1 MTSSSSARPSAAR
14 PCRISEY
21 PRPSRANVNASASA
35 KRSAILRLDEA
46 RIHVWVSL
54 EQARQRGEHQQ
65 PGLRDAV
72 ATALL
77 QEPAT
82 AGHPAHRWSQVAPEE
97 EAERL
102 PERTL
107 CRALGV
113 ASTQPLVMG
122 GHPGLLA
129 RVIAPDHVRGNRK
142 ALQILGPQ
150 PAHPLSRRQLG
161 ERVTPHP
168 PLKRTAGSLSSI
180 GHGHRRHDTPRG
192 GLSSYHRATILPLF
206 KLSSDYLNTVVG
218 GWMGDR
224 ERKRALFD
232 EFGRIGKALASG
244 RRIELLDV
252 LANGERTV
260 EAVAGE
266 VGLSVANT
274 SQHLQILRQAG
285 LVTTRREG
293 TSIHYRLAG
302 PEVFELWRTLRT
314 LAGARLAEVER
325 LAAAYLGA
333 REELEPVTRQELARR
348 LEDGDRLVVLDV
360 RPAAEHAAGHLPGAV
375 SIPVGELRRRLAEL
389 PADREIVAYCR
400 GPYCAFAHEAVA
412 LLRQEGFSARRLEDG
427 LPEWQAAGLA
437 VARP

>member
-1 MTSSSSARPSAAR
+1 
-14 PCRISEY
+14 
-21 PRPSRANVNASASA
+21 
-35 KRSAILRLDEA
+35 
-46 RIHVWVSL
+46 
-54 EQARQRGEHQQ
+54 
-65 PGLRDAV
+65 
-72 ATALL
+72 
-77 QEPAT
+77 
-82 AGHPAHRWSQVAPEE
+82 
-97 EAERL
+97 
-102 PERTL
+102 
-107 CRALGV
+107 
-113 ASTQPLVMG
+113 
-122 GHPGLLA
+122 
-129 RVIAPDHVRGNRK
+129 
-142 ALQILGPQ
+142 
-150 PAHPLSRRQLG
+150 
-161 ERVTPHP
+161 
-168 PLKRTAGSLSSI
+168 
-180 GHGHRRHDTPRG
+180 
-192 GLSSYHRATILPLF
+192 
-206 KLSSDYLNTVVG
+206 
-218 GWMGDR
+218 MGDR

-252 LANGERTV
+252 LANGERSV

-285 LVTTRREG
+285 LVSTRREG

-314 LAGARLAEVER
+314 LAGAQLVEVER

-333 REELEPVTRQELARR
+333 RDELEPVTRQELARR

-375 SIPVGELRRRLAEL
+375 SIPVGELHRRLQEL
-389 PADREIVAYCR
+389 PGDREIVAYCR

>member
-1 MTSSSSARPSAAR
+1 
-14 PCRISEY
+14 
-21 PRPSRANVNASASA
+21 
-35 KRSAILRLDEA
+35 
-46 RIHVWVSL
+46 
-54 EQARQRGEHQQ
+54 
-65 PGLRDAV
+65 
-72 ATALL
+72 
-77 QEPAT
+77 
-82 AGHPAHRWSQVAPEE
+82 
-97 EAERL
+97 
-102 PERTL
+102 
-107 CRALGV
+107 
-113 ASTQPLVMG
+113 
-122 GHPGLLA
+122 
-129 RVIAPDHVRGNRK
+129 
-142 ALQILGPQ
+142 
-150 PAHPLSRRQLG
+150 
-161 ERVTPHP
+161 
-168 PLKRTAGSLSSI
+168 
-180 GHGHRRHDTPRG
+180 
-192 GLSSYHRATILPLF
+192 
-206 KLSSDYLNTVVG
+206 
-218 GWMGDR
+218 MGDR

-266 VGLSVANT
+266 VGLSMANT
-274 SQHLQILRQAG
+274 SQHLQILRQAD

-293 TSIHYRLAG
+293 TSIYYRLAG

-314 LAGARLAEVER
+314 LAGARSAEVER

-333 REELEPVTRQELARR
+333 RDELEPVTRQELARR

-375 SIPVGELRRRLAEL
+375 SIPVGELRRRLHEL
-389 PADREIVAYCR
+389 PGDREIVAYCR